1 MVDLT
6 KSRLSANSEYIANFK
21 ERDFSME
28 NGELVA
34 RVRAKLTA
42 GG

>member
-6 KSRLSANSEYIANFK
+6 TSKPSANSEYTANSK
-21 ERDFSME
+21 ERDFSLE
-28 NGELVA
+28 DGKLVEI
-34 RVRAKLTA
+34 VRAKLTA